1 MNIKLS
7 KWDAVDHLN
16 SEEEMNLYLEACFE
30 EDPGDG
36 SLIRAALGDIAR
48 ARGMAQLAR
57 NTGLSREGLYKAL
70 SPEGNPE
77 FSTVVKVINGLG
89 LRMQAASLSSGRIL
103 SNLIPSKEQKMPK
116 NAKRSGEN
124 VTHQAAKTL
133 SNPNASAT
141 AKSLAASV
149 IAQAHTSKETGKAME
164 AKASKVLQSDKFS
177 DATKSLAGSVLS
189 QSNKKR

>member
-1 MNIKLS
+1 MGIKLK
-7 KWDAVDHLN
+7 KWDVVDHLKD
-16 SEEEMNLYLEACFE
+16 EEAMVLYLEACFE

-57 NTGLSREGLYKAL
+57 DTGLSREGLYKAL

-89 LRMQAASLSSGRIL
+89 LKLNAAHPGPVQVMRS
-103 SNLIPSKEQKMPK
+103 LIPSKELKMAK
-116 NAKRSGEN
+116 NTKQSGTK

-133 SNPNASAT
+133 ANPNASAT

-149 IAQAHTSKETGKAME
+149 VSQAHTGKETGKAME
-164 AKASKVLQSDKFS
+164 TKASKALQSGTSSK
-177 DATKSLAGSVLS
+177 ATKSLAGSVLS